1 MMSPTGRAAQ
11 IPEPIIAAV
20 GKRAQES
27 GRDVGGDDLF
37 LLAIL
42 DLPDNVV
49 AQGVLEAEGVT
60 ARRVLAEIRSP
71 EDAPS
76 DSPRGIRFPPA
87 YNEMLGRAQGF
98 TAALGDGTITAEHVL
113 LFLIWDPTSL
123 PAQALWRLGIRR
135 VRLVRR
141 LREMGVPVPSA
152 DVPEQRESEVGNA
165 CGSVVTRQTESSST
179 CENTFRPMCGGGSTT
194 RTIAPG
200 SAERLGFDMDALV
213 RRGARADVGVD
224 GRALPAAEVGH
235 RAATTREAERER
247 F

>member
-42 DLPDNVV
+42 DLLDNVV
-49 AQGVLEAEGVT
+49 AQRVLETEDVT
-60 ARRVLAEIRSP
+60 AHRVLAEIRSP

-87 YNEMLGRAQGF
+87 YDEMLGRAPGF
-98 TAALGDGTITAEHVL
+98 TAALGDGTITAEQVL

-135 VRLVRR
+135 VRLVCR

-152 DVPEQRESEVGNA
+152 DVPEQRESEVGERVWLGRDETDRVLEHLREHIPSHVWWGFNDEDDQA
-165 CGSVVTRQTESSST
+165 RVCGETRVRHG
-179 CENTFRPMCGGGSTT
+179 RPGPQRRS
-194 RTIAPG
+194 RRRRRRRPSAPC
-200 SAERLGFDMDALV
+200 S
-213 RRGARADVGVD
+213 
-224 GRALPAAEVGH
+224 
-235 RAATTREAERER
+235 
-247 F
+247 